1 MTQNEI
7 NELKSKEFNRT
18 KGWKVYGEG
27 GCRDMI
33 MSCLTYGTSK
43 EKFMEEYAP
52 NYLKQKETW
61 IDKLTGKRKTHIE
74 GFANTLEEISLIW
87 EDQSNYF
94 RDHCKV
100 NSNVYVDS
108 EGVSYNSVIEF

>member
-7 NELKSKEFNRT
+7 NNLKRREYNRT

-33 MSCLTYGTSK
+33 MSCLTYGVSK

-52 NYLKQKETW
+52 NYLKQKEYCV
-61 IDKLTGKRKTHIE
+61 DSQTGKMKTHIE
-74 GFANTLEEISLIW
+74 GFANTLDEIGSIW

-94 RDHCKV
+94 RDHCRV

-108 EGVSYNSVIEF
+108 EGLSYNSLVEF